1 VDSVNIL
8 LVDDQPAKLLGYEAI
23 LSDLGERLIKAH
35 SAREALDHLLRND
48 VAVILV
54 DVCMPELDGFELA
67 QMIRDHPRYKS
78 TAIIFVSAIM
88 MTDFD
93 RLRGYQSGAVDYVS
107 VPVVPEILRAKVTV
121 FADLYRKT
129 KQLEAL
135 NRELETRV
143 EERTERLGLALDS
156 AGAASWNWDVRAD
169 RLEWTR
175 FSSLYGLPE
184 SKAATLAGWLGC
196 MPEED
201 RQHVAA
207 KLAQVRERA
216 GDDDWK
222 ETFRISHGGGG
233 TRVISRL
240 GRAFRDEHGLVCRMT
255 GIDLDVTERVAA
267 EEALKEAD
275 RNKDEFLATLAHEL
289 RNPLA
294 PIRNALHLMG
304 LEQLSTRQHAES
316 REMVRRQVDHMVRL
330 VDDLLDVSRI
340 SSGKI
345 ALRLEHV
352 DVAEFVARAVET
364 CQPLLDARGVF
375 LEVRLPSRSIAVRG
389 DATRLVQLLG
399 NILHNAAK
407 YTERGGD
414 VRVLVDQEG
423 EQAVIAVRDN
433 GIGIPPEM
441 LPRIF
446 NLFTQAR
453 PSDQRGDGGLGIGLA
468 LARRLAQMHHGSLT
482 ASSDGAG
489 KGSTFVI
496 RLPLSLGLETPAT
509 DHAPPV
515 DAITRKLRILI
526 ADDNEDAADSMSLLL
541 AAAGHDVTTVYDGLA
556 AVESAA
562 TVRPDTV
569 ILDIGM
575 PILDGY
581 GAARRIREE
590 PWGAAVFLIALTGWG
605 QPEDRRHAAEAGFDL
620 HLTKPVDPV
629 RLAAVL
635 ADGRPDGR
643 SRG

>member
-23 LSDLGERLIKAH
+23 LSDLGENLIKAH
-35 SAREALDHLLRND
+35 SAREALEHLLRND

-67 QMIRDHPRYKS
+67 QMIRDHPRYQQ

-135 NRELETRV
+135 NRELEQRV
-143 EERTERLGLALDS
+143 AERTERLGLALES
-156 AGAASWNWDVRAD
+156 AGAASWNWDVGAD
-169 RLEWTR
+169 RFEWTR
-175 FSSLYGLPE
+175 FTSLYGLPE
-184 SKAATLAGWLGC
+184 TRAATLSGWLGC
-196 MPEED
+196 MPVEERD
-201 RQHVAA
+201 RVAA
-207 KLAQVRERA
+207 KLAQVRQA
-216 GDDDWK
+216 PGADDWN
-222 ETFRISHGGGG
+222 ETFRIAHGDGG
-233 TRVISRL
+233 TRFISRL
-240 GRAFRDEHGLVCRMT
+240 GRAFRDEHGAVCRMT

-304 LEQLSTRQHAES
+304 LEQLSAGQRSES
-316 REMVRRQVDHMVRL
+316 RDMVRRQVDHMVRL

-345 ALRLEHV
+345 ALRMEHV
-352 DVAEFVARAVET
+352 EVGEFVARAVET

-375 LEVRLPSRSIAVRG
+375 LEVGLPAQSIAVRG

-399 NILHNAAK
+399 NILHNSAK
-407 YTERGGD
+407 YTERGGE
-414 VRVLVDQEG
+414 VAITVGYEG
-423 EQAVIAVRDN
+423 DEAVIAVRDT
-433 GIGIPPEM
+433 GIGIPAEL

-453 PSDQRGDGGLGIGLA
+453 PSEQRTDGGLGIGLA
-468 LARRLAQMHHGSLT
+468 LARRLAQMHHGSVT
-482 ASSDGAG
+482 ASSEGTG
-489 KGSTFVI
+489 KGSEFVI
-496 RLPLSLGLETPAT
+496 RLPLSAGPVEDAGASLE
-509 DHAPPV
+509 APTEGV
-515 DAITRKLRILI
+515 RRTLRILV
-526 ADDNEDAADSMSLLL
+526 ADDNEDAADSLSLVLE
-541 AAAGHDVTTVYDGLA
+541 AAGHHVTTVYDGLA

-562 TVRPDTV
+562 SLRPDAV

-575 PILDGY
+575 PKLDGY

-590 PWGAAVFLIALTGWG
+590 PWGSAVFLIALTGWG
-605 QPEDRRHAAEAGFDL
+605 QPEDRRQAADAGFDL
-620 HLTKPVDPV
+620 HLTKPVDPTM
-629 RLAAVL
+629 LARVL
-635 ADGRPDGR
+635 ADRKNEA
-643 SRG
+643 S